1 MTNLELAKSLKHGMF
16 ASRDTIDEAYE
27 YAYMIARASDS
38 TIDVMTAIQVVVN
51 TIANQMIKNEETANA

>member
-1 MTNLELAKSLKHGMF
+1 MTNLELAKSLKSGIF

-51 TIANQMIKNEETANA
+51 TIANQIIKNEETANA